1 MYCDIGRPKI
11 WIFCD
16 CDQLR
21 LPWFRVWCGKEKG
34 GWRRLG
40 FVRGT
45 MASRSFYIA
54 TPAERAVPRIYAG
67 TRSKARRDVSLLA
80 CGNCTAAARHYS
92 LAQGRRRLD
101 LPVVWLTRVARHGRR
116 GRCPIVWL
124 TRQARPGRRGYG
136 VNVWGPPVWGDVP
149 QIRDGVPA
157 PPHRAVPAPIWEAPV
172 EML

>member
-1 MYCDIGRPKI
+1 M
-11 WIFCD
+11 
-16 CDQLR
+16 L
-21 LPWFRVWCGKEKG
+21 FRSAAARVSG

-40 FVRGT
+40 FVKMKLPST
-45 MASRSFYIA
+45 SFYNGRGRGA
-54 TPAERAVPRIYAG
+54 GERPLARIYAG

-116 GRCPIVWL
+116 GRRPIVWL
-124 TRQARPGRRGYG
+124 TRRARPGRRGYG

-157 PPHRAVPAPIWEAPV
+157 PPHRAVPAPLPAPIWETPV
-172 EML
+172 EMF